1 MRKNAHRPQLW
12 DTGLSDL
19 TNAFISVIVFN
30 NTMVEDLTMN
40 SNNEAWRGSQGKNLT
55 LIMGFIEFCCL
66 QDGVVIELNV
76 SIGTTSIASL
86 FTTLIV
92 NKFLFILLIFGDMF
106 VVSGA
111 SIVACQVLQ
120 WKLAFFL
127 LLRIHSCRRRQ
138 FTPCWRRCMHLEAL
152 LAMRNLKLLMAI
164 VSRHTF
170 DFLYKIH
177 VYRGF
182 YFMVTHTC
190 HLGI

>member
-12 DTGLSDL
+12 DAGLLDL
-19 TNAFISVIVFN
+19 TNAFISAIVFN

-138 FTPCWRRCMHLEAL
+138 FTPCGGDACT
-152 LAMRNLKLLMAI
+152 
-164 VSRHTF
+164 SRH
-170 DFLYKIH
+170 
-177 VYRGF
+177 
-182 YFMVTHTC
+182 C
-190 HLGI
+190 